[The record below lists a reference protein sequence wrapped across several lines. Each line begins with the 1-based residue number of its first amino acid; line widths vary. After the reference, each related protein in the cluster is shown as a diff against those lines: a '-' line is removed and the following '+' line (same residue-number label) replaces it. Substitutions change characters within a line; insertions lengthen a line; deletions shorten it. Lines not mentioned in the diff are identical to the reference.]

1 MLAVSGVPQS
11 LYLENL
17 LPVDVGIKEE
27 WENGKGSFHT
37 QLERWQNLLPSKETL
52 FNYKFFSLSYPKLC
66 LAAYK
71 LKIEYLPQ
79 NCSVLL
85 PWQEISLIAMPG
97 DVRD

>member
-37 QLERWQNLLPSKETL
+37 QLEGWQNLLPSKETL
-52 FNYKFFSLSYPKLC
+52 FNYKIFSLSYPKL
-66 LAAYK
+66 
-71 LKIEYLPQ
+71 
-79 NCSVLL
+79 
-85 PWQEISLIAMPG
+85 
-97 DVRD
+97 